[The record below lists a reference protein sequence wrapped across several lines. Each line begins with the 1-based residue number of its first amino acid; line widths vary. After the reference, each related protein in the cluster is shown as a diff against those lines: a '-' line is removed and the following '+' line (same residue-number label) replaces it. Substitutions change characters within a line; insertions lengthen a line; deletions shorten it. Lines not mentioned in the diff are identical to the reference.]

1 MTVAASF
8 RIENAQHPRRGG
20 ISSHPS
26 IGRQVVKYINP
37 QIISM
42 AEWKAAHP
50 PVLICWQ
57 HGLACAVAW
66 HELWL
71 KVFLPRQR

>member
-37 QIISM
+37 LVKLSAYAQ
-42 AEWKAAHP
+42 
-50 PVLICWQ
+50 PV
-57 HGLACAVAW
+57 
-66 HELWL
+66 
-71 KVFLPRQR
+71 